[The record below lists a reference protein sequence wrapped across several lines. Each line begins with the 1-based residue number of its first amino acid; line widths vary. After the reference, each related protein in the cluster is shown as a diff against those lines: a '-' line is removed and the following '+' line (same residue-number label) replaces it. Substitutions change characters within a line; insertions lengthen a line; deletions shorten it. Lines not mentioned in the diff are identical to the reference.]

1 VCKGEPYSHER
12 ALAQTILASHLRR
25 TAPLAIGR
33 MQKRPSESSPLE
45 DGRSRGG
52 RRGREAWRALLRFQF
67 RLLSGSGEVEW
78 TLEQACARHGPRG
91 TVPLK
96 DQRIAVTLS
105 LGSG

>member
-1 VCKGEPYSHER
+1 MCKGEPYSHER
-12 ALAQTILASHLRR
+12 ALAQAILASHLRR
-25 TAPLAIGR
+25 TAPLASGR

-45 DGRSRGG
+45 DRRSRGG
-52 RRGREAWRALLRFQF
+52 GRKAWRALLRFQF
-67 RLLSGSGEVEW
+67 WLLSGSGEVEW